1 MIDRMDREWLNRFEW
16 TRDVGAIE
24 SAQIDLSGSRK
35 TPSRVRPRRKN
46 RMDWEDGL
54 ITIEQDTVLDI
65 IIIIQSRINVDS
77 AEQPLTCGQAL

>member
-1 MIDRMDREWLNRFEW
+1 
-16 TRDVGAIE
+16 
-24 SAQIDLSGSRK
+24 
-35 TPSRVRPRRKN
+35 
-46 RMDWEDGL
+46 MDWEDGL